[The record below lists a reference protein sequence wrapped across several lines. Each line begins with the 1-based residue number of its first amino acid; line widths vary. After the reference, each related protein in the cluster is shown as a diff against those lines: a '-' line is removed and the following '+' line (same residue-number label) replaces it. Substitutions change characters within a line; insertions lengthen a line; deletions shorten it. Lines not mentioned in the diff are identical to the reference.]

1 MILLFK
7 YLSRDLIKKKSM
19 ISVLFLF
26 TVFISFMYFFVHFSI
41 DKNWLILNEILGQN
55 GNLSANEAKYYTALQ
70 NNQILIRNITVA
82 MMSIFSIIL
91 FMFMKNF
98 IHKNETNIGHI
109 LSMGFL
115 EHDVIIA
122 LVFATACFSIIG
134 SLVGLVLGYFGSSIL
149 MNANMETYLI
159 NGFVKGINIK
169 TLLIGTLLTTA
180 VFCVVTYAT
189 GIGMGRKDVALMI
202 KHMDKKEPHPGL
214 IEALVSKFPIK
225 DKFKFKLTMKNISAV
240 LFIVVAVVTFN
251 IMFVLSVSLFFS
263 GKKIIET
270 QTTNR
275 DYSYDVSYNNYM
287 TNNNQSETED
297 IYYLKEEG
305 TIELEGDTLQ
315 YNIVGLD
322 HTSSLFQ
329 LVDKENKTIDIEEGI
344 ILNPELEENYGLR
357 VGDEIHLIVAGETYA
372 IPVVASA
379 VNADLKTI
387 YIAKQQLAK
396 MLSQNSMSYN
406 GVLTNRRLEDGVV
419 TTFEDKIAT
428 IQRGLTS
435 NKASAVIN
443 QSIGVITGC
452 LLIYLALLIGLNN
465 NMKSILIF
473 DLLGYNNR
481 EVNKVLLNPHMILI
495 NIFFWITLP
504 IGVYVARG
512 IQIMTSIQTGD
523 YMPFQINI
531 VTVAYMLFI
540 LNLLC
545 FLVRALFAIKIKHII
560 YAERQAE
567 FLQEW

>member
-1 MILLFK
+1 MTLLFK
-7 YLSRDLIKKKSM
+7 YISKELFRKKSM

-41 DKNWLILNEILGQN
+41 DKNLLNINEILGQN
-55 GNLSANEAKYYTALQ
+55 GNLSADEAKYYTALQ
-70 NNQILIRNITVA
+70 NNQMLIRNITMS

-109 LSMGFL
+109 LSMGFS
-115 EHDVIIA
+115 EQDVIKA

-149 MNANMETYLI
+149 IKANMETYLI
-159 NGFVKGINIK
+159 NDIVKGININ
-169 TLLIGTLLTTA
+169 TLVIGTLLTTA
-180 VFCVVTYAT
+180 IFCIVTYAT
-189 GIGMGRKDVALMI
+189 GFGMGRKDVALMI
-202 KHMDKKEPHPGL
+202 KHMDKREPHPGL
-214 IEALVSKFPIK
+214 IEALVSRLPIK

-240 LFIVVAVVTFN
+240 LFILVAIVTFN

-275 DYSYDVSYNNYM
+275 DYTYDVSYETYM

-305 TIELEGDTLQ
+305 TIELEENTLQ

-322 HTSSLFQ
+322 HTSSIFQ
-329 LVDKENKTIDIEEGI
+329 LADNKNKAIDIEEGI
-344 ILNPELEENYGLR
+344 ILNPELEENYGLK
-357 VGDEIHLIVAGETYA
+357 VGDEIHLIVKGETYS
-372 IPVVASA
+372 IPVVAIA
-379 VNADLKTI
+379 ENADLKTI
-387 YIAKQQLAK
+387 YLSKQQLAE
-396 MLSQNSMSYN
+396 MLGQNSMSYN
-406 GVLTNRRLEDGVV
+406 GVLTNGKLEDGDV

-481 EVNKVLLNPHMILI
+481 EVNKVLLNPHMIII
-495 NIFFWITLP
+495 NIFFWLTLP
-504 IGVYVARG
+504 IGVYAARA

-531 VTVAYMLFI
+531 ITVVYMLLI

-545 FLVRALFAIKIKHII
+545 FLVRALFARKIKHII